1 MRGMCKLVLPALLLA
16 GCAVGDRRAC
26 AQTSG
31 AAQAAAAGS
40 PTKPVVLDRVVAII
54 NGDVLLESDVQE
66 ELNFAKLEP
75 VGIPSGS
82 DSLRRAARRLINRTL
97 ILQQMKEQQQTGIKV
112 TDSDIVKQ
120 LAEVRKNLPSC
131 RQYDCKTEAGWKAF
145 LAANNLA
152 EQDVIDHWRQ
162 RMEILRFIDI
172 RFRAGIRI
180 TKQEVADYYEKSI
193 VPGYARAKE
202 KAPPVETLTPRIQEV
217 LLQQHVNGLLQDW
230 MRTLRQEGS
239 VQILDPAYGQSSG
252 ESTDEDD

>member
-1 MRGMCKLVLPALLLA
+1 MRGVCKLVLPALLLA
-16 GCAVGDRRAC
+16 GCTTGERPAS
-26 AQTSG
+26 AQTGG
-31 AAQAAAAGS
+31 AAQAGTANS
-40 PTKPVVLDRVVAII
+40 STTPVVLDRVVAII

-97 ILQQMKEQQQTGIKV
+97 ILQQMKEQQTGINV

-131 RQYDCKTEAGWKAF
+131 RQYDCNTEAGWKAF

-162 RMEILRFIDI
+162 RIEILRFVDI
-172 RFRAGIRI
+172 RFRTGIRI

>member
-1 MRGMCKLVLPALLLA
+1 MRGVCKLVLPALLLA
-16 GCAVGDRRAC
+16 GCATGERLTF
-26 AQTSG
+26 AQTGG
-31 AAQAAAAGS
+31 AAQAGAANS
-40 PTKPVVLDRVVAII
+40 STTPVVLDRVVAII
-54 NGDVLLESDVQE
+54 NGDVLLESDVRE